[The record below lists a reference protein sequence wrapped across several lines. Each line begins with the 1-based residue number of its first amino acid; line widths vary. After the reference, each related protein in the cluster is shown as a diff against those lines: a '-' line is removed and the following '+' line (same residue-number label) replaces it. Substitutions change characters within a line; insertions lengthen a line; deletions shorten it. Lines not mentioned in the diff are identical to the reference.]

1 MTKRRNMDG
10 PSTDPSKGG
19 EPGPVS
25 FALALIIGVF
35 LALYVASNRAPEIT
49 YVTYVQQPVPK
60 LPNQASGIRLGEWP
74 VSLFNRDEETR
85 LKSEVSLG
93 EEPAIAIVIDDLGG
107 DVTHTKEAI
116 ALPANV
122 TMSFLPYPDT
132 SGALSHRAFLAG
144 HEVIVHLPMQPLGN
158 ENPGTRALLSGL
170 SPEELQ
176 ARTAWALSRVSD
188 YDGANNHMGSRF
200 TASRADLLPVM
211 QQLKQSGIF
220 FLDSRTTDK
229 TLAESVARETGMLAG
244 SRDVFLDD
252 EQSADAVER
261 QLAAAEEVARKNG
274 TVIAIGHP
282 HAQTLKSLAAWT
294 KSLKSRGYR
303 LLPVRDVLKLRTDHH
318 QSVSVLTSARNG

>member
-1 MTKRRNMDG
+1 MTKRRNMDE
-10 PSTDPSKGG
+10 PSADSPKGG

-35 LALYVASNRAPEIT
+35 LALYVASNGDSRIASAPS
-49 YVTYVQQPVPK
+49 VQQL
-60 LPNQASGIRLGEWP
+60 LPSGATQSSEIRLGDWP
-74 VSLFNRDEETR
+74 ARLFNRVEETR
-85 LKSEVSLG
+85 PKSQVSLD

-116 ALPANV
+116 TLPANV

-132 SGALSHRAFLAG
+132 SEALSHRAFLAG

-158 ENPGTRALLSGL
+158 ENPGAHALLSGL
-170 SPEELQ
+170 SSEELQ
-176 ARTAWALSRVSD
+176 ARTIWALSRVSD

-211 QQLKQSGIF
+211 RQLKQSGLF

-229 TLAESVARETGMLAG
+229 TLAESVARESGMIAG

-261 QLAAAEEVARKNG
+261 QLALAEEVARKNG

-282 HAQTLKSLAAWT
+282 HAQTLRSLADWT

-303 LLPVRDVLKLRTDHH
+303 LLPVREVLKLRDGHH
-318 QSVSVLTSARNG
+318 QSVSVLTPARTG